1 MPEDWESLPNDEP
14 VFVNDELIGNHK
26 YGDSIAIHSVAI
38 SPDYQGKRVGRA
50 LVSAYTQHLKRGS
63 FGASRAVL
71 IAHDY
76 LVNFYESVGFKNQG
90 LSKSS
95 FAGGVW
101 YDMVCLF
108 FLFLLFGFIGYLIL
122 IHLPRHMSFE
132 HRLWYD
138 CFCELR
144 EANLRKE
151 KNATQK

>member
-1 MPEDWESLPNDEP
+1 MPEGWESLPNDEP

-26 YGDSIAIHSVAI
+26 YGDSIAIHSVAV

-50 LVSAYTQHLKRGS
+50 LVSAYTEHLEKGS

-90 LSKSS
+90 LSKSN

-101 YDMVCLF
+101 YDMVCL
-108 FLFLLFGFIGYLIL
+108 LFLVLVTWIISYLIL
-122 IHLPRHMSFE
+122 INSSRYMSFE
-132 HRLWYD
+132 YRL
-138 CFCELR
+138 
-144 EANLRKE
+144 
-151 KNATQK
+151 

>member
-1 MPEDWESLPNDEP
+1 MIGHVIAIRSPYTRVTDGSMSMPESWRSLPNDEP

-38 SPDYQGKRVGRA
+38 SPDFQGKKVGRA
-50 LVSAYTQHLKRGS
+50 LVSAYTDHLERGC

-90 LSKSS
+90 KSESS

-101 YDMVCLF
+101 FDMVSLCL
-108 FLFLLFGFIGYLIL
+108 IGRIPGY
-122 IHLPRHMSFE
+122 
-132 HRLWYD
+132 
-138 CFCELR
+138 
-144 EANLRKE
+144 
-151 KNATQK
+151 